1 MESSEELVAEAA
13 WSGPTAQGEANG
25 EEKPRR
31 CLSRRGC
38 KRRARGSEGER
49 ASPGHGGGQR
59 SELGVPEQL
68 QGGQEKPHKCSQ
80 CGKSFSWRSSLIKH
94 CKIHTGEQLGC
105 EEEKP
110 TLDQGQSSELGEK
123 PHKCSQCGKSFTKR
137 SNLVAHQKIHTGEQL
152 GSEGEKP
159 TLDQGQSSE
168 MGVPEQLQ
176 GGEKKPHK
184 CSECGKSFRRRANLM
199 EHSRIHT
206 GEKPYKCGECGQS
219 FSWSSQ
225 LILHQRRI
233 HTG

>member
-80 CGKSFSWRSSLIKH
+80 CGRSFSFRWRSSLIRH
-94 CKIHTGEQLGC
+94 CRIHTGERPYECGECGKSFKRRSCLFVHQKIHTRQHLGSDR
-105 EEEKP
+105 EKP
-110 TLDQGQSSELGEK
+110 TLDLEGGQSSELGV
-123 PHKCSQCGKSFTKR
+123 H
-137 SNLVAHQKIHTGEQL
+137 
-152 GSEGEKP
+152 
-159 TLDQGQSSE
+159 
-168 MGVPEQLQ
+168 EQLQ
-176 GGEKKPHK
+176 GGQEKPHK
-184 CSECGKSFRRRANLM
+184 CSECGKSFNQRSSLILHRRT
-199 EHSRIHT
+199 HT
-206 GEKPYKCGECGQS
+206 GERPYKCGQCEES
-219 FSWSSQ
+219 FSWSSS
-225 LILHQRRI
+225 LVTHLRG